1 MTASNLTNL
10 PAAGSGDQWI
20 AGQHALRLMFMVA
33 AFANAALL
41 FTVEPLFAKLA
52 LPFLGGTPAVWNT
65 ALVFYQATLL
75 AGYAYVYVTTRFM
88 RLESQLKLQ
97 TALFVGTWILLPL
110 AIHTTEVPPTTN
122 AAALWLIGVMSLSLG
137 PMFFVLSTGAPLL
150 QRWFAESDHVDSKE
164 PYFLYAASNLG
175 SLCALLAYPFV
186 IEPLAGL
193 QTQRIA
199 WSAFFVVNV
208 LGVLLC
214 GYRVSRRNQTRAGVT
229 AEIDISD
236 SHRVQNAA
244 SSPEQV
250 ASAVRPGLA
259 DRVRWIAYS
268 AVPSSL
274 LMGATSF
281 VANDVTALPLLW
293 VIPLA
298 LYLLTFVLAF
308 SRTKRLPHALM
319 VRLEPYFLIVA
330 VILVFWHGTL
340 PGVYALLFHFGLLF
354 IVAMV
359 CHGELSRRRP
369 SAKHLTEFFFWISLG
384 GLVGGAFNALVAPVT
399 FSTVLEYPI
408 AIALAGLMRPR
419 PVETR
424 SRLAS
429 FPRAF
434 DLLLPSLIAG
444 LLLLFQ
450 SRIHS
455 GANDAAT
462 IPMMIG
468 MAVLSVL
475 LLSAAEHPLRFSLS
489 MVAVVLIANHSTDIS
504 DGGTTLFAKRSY
516 FGVYRVLVPAGDS
529 LTQFVHG
536 TTVHGS
542 ERREESRRREPLTY
556 YAESGPV
563 GDLFRFAPAAR
574 KPMRRVGIVGLGTG
588 SISCYAREG
597 DRFTYY
603 EIDPLVVD
611 IARNRSLFSFVS
623 DCTPQAEIHVGDARL
638 KLQSAADSSF
648 DVFLLDAF
656 SSDAIPA
663 HLLTV
668 ESFTM
673 YQRLLAPGG
682 IIGAHISNKHIDL
695 EPVVATVAKAA
706 GFVSLVRHD
715 YELTPT
721 ERANGQ
727 SPTVWMVLARSP
739 QDLGVLRVREGWMAP
754 RGGGDTWTDDFSN
767 VTRAIRW
774 R

>member
-1 MTASNLTNL
+1 MPESAL
-10 PAAGSGDQWI
+10 PAEPTRNGGDHWV
-20 AGQHALRLMFMVA
+20 AGQHALRLMFTIA
-33 AFANAALL
+33 AFSNAALL
-41 FTVEPLFAKLA
+41 FAVEPLFAKLA
-52 LPFLGGTPAVWNT
+52 LPLLGGTPAVWNT

-75 AGYAYVYVTTRFM
+75 AGYAYVHITTRFM

-97 TALFVGTWILLPL
+97 AALFVATWILLPL
-110 AIHTTEVPPTTN
+110 AIRTTEAPPTTN

-137 PMFFVLSTGAPLL
+137 PMFFLLSSGAPLL

-208 LGVLLC
+208 LGVLVC
-214 GYRVSRRNQTRAGVT
+214 GYRVMRRNQTRAGVT
-229 AEIDISD
+229 AEIDVSD
-236 SHRVQNAA
+236 SHRVQAA
-244 SSPEQV
+244 SELSAREGA
-250 ASAVRPGLA
+250 ASNPTVA

-281 VANDVTALPLLW
+281 VANDVVALPLLW

-298 LYLLTFVLAF
+298 LYLLTFVLTF
-308 SRTKRLPHALM
+308 SRTQRVPHTLM
-319 VRLEPYFLIVA
+319 VRLEPYFLIIA
-330 VILVFWHGTL
+330 VILTFWHGTL
-340 PGVYALLFHFGLLF
+340 PGVYALLFHFSLLF

-369 SAKHLTEFFFWISLG
+369 SAKHLTEFFFWVSLG
-384 GLVGGAFNALVAPVT
+384 GLVGGVFNALVAPVT

-408 AIALAGLMRPR
+408 AIALAGLLRPR
-419 PVETR
+419 PTGTQ
-424 SRLAS
+424 SRIAS
-429 FPRAF
+429 IPRAF
-434 DLLLPSLIAG
+434 DLVLPALIAG

-455 GANDAAT
+455 GPNDAAT
-462 IPMMIG
+462 ISVMLG

-489 MVAVVLIANHSTDIS
+489 MFVVVLIANSSTDIS

-563 GDLFRFAPAAR
+563 GDVFQLAAAAR

-588 SISCYAREG
+588 SISCYARAK

-611 IARNRSLFSFVS
+611 IARNRSLFTFVS
-623 DCTPQAEIHVGDARL
+623 DCTPQAEILVGDARL

-668 ESFTM
+668 ESFAI

-682 IIGAHISNKHIDL
+682 IIGVHISNKHLDL

-715 YELTPT
+715 YELTPQ

-727 SPTVWMVLARSP
+727 SPTVWMVLARSQ
-739 QDLGVLRVREGWMAP
+739 QDLGVLRVRDGWMAP
-754 RGGGDTWTDDFSN
+754 RGGGDLWTDDFSN
-767 VTRAIRW
+767 VMRTIRW